1 MTRPKFSSS
10 HETLC
15 CLCLKDAGKQS
26 RFQGVFLR
34 TRLAGKRGQKKAR
47 EGQWEGKNRNYLQF
61 PIESN
66 RKLKILKF
74 ISFIS
79 FLEILRVLTSFFF
92 LGHGGYIY
100 HS

>member
-26 RFQGVFLR
+26 RFRGVFLR

-47 EGQWEGKNRNYLQF
+47 KGQWEGEK
-61 PIESN
+61 
-66 RKLKILKF
+66 
-74 ISFIS
+74 
-79 FLEILRVLTSFFF
+79 
-92 LGHGGYIY
+92 
-100 HS
+100 